1 MAENVKEMTC
11 IVCPMGCSLR
21 VTLDGDKILSVEGN
35 TCPRGK
41 NYAVTE
47 VTAPRRVLTSTVR
60 VEGGHLPLC
69 PVRTQGDIPKGLL
82 FDAMREVNALRI
94 KAPVGIGD
102 ILISDVCG
110 TGVPLIACRNIH
122 KME

>member
-1 MAENVKEMTC
+1 MATVKEMTC
-11 IVCPMGCSLR
+11 IVCPMGCPLR
-21 VTLDGDKILSVEGN
+21 VTMDGEEIVRVEGN

-41 NYAVTE
+41 NYAITE

-82 FDAMREVNALRI
+82 FDAMGEVNALNI
-94 KAPVGIGD
+94 QAPVAIGD
-102 ILISDVCG
+102 VLIPDICG
-110 TGVPLIACRNIH
+110 TGVSLIACRNIR
-122 KME
+122 KV

>member
-1 MAENVKEMTC
+1 
-11 IVCPMGCSLR
+11 MGCSLR
-21 VTLDGDKILSVEGN
+21 VTMDGDEIVSVEGN

-69 PVRTQGDIPKGLL
+69 PVRTGGDIPKGLL
-82 FDAMREVNALRI
+82 FDAMKAVNALRI
-94 KAPVGIGD
+94 KAPVAIGD
-102 ILISDVCG
+102 VLIPDLCG
-110 TGVPLIACRNIH
+110 TGVPLVACRDIR
-122 KME
+122 KV